1 MVKRVQLTKGV
12 KMTLA
17 FDFDTTSPA
26 KMKVAGIGGGGGN
39 ALNRMISAGLTG
51 VECIA
56 INTDLQDLRTNKSPV
71 KIQIGKNLTRGQ
83 GAGGDPEKGRKA
95 IEEDKDSV
103 KEALAGADMVFITAG
118 MGGGTGTGASPS
130 VASLAKEIGA
140 LTVGIVTKPFD
151 FEGPIKMRKAI
162 EGIQELRRYVDALI
176 VIPNERLFSI
186 APEDIPLED
195 AFRMID
201 DILFNATRGI
211 SDLVLVPGLINLD
224 FADVRAV
231 MAESGDAIIGTGV
244 ASGKDRAEEA
254 AKQAISNPLLEEISI
269 KGAKNILLNITG
281 GQALGLVEVRKAAAI
296 ISEAAGNN
304 TTITFGAIIDEK
316 MQDELR
322 VTIIAT
328 GLESEDSWKPQ
339 IQERMIM
346 DLVGSRKH
354 LLEVPT
360 YQRWERYSAE
370 KDLFNNGNLEEESD
384 IPPYVKKQSH

>member
-1 MVKRVQLTKGV
+1 
-12 KMTLA
+12 MTLT

-39 ALNRMISAGLTG
+39 ALNRMISAGLEG

-56 INTDLQDLRTNKSPV
+56 INTDLQDLKTNKSPIKV
-71 KIQIGKNLTRGQ
+71 QIGKTLTKGQ

-103 KEALAGADMVFITAG
+103 KEALTGADMVFITAG
-118 MGGGTGTGASPS
+118 MGGGTGTGASPT

-140 LTVGIVTKPFD
+140 LTVGIVTKPFE
-151 FEGPIKMRKAI
+151 FEGPAKMRKAI

-186 APEDIPLED
+186 APEDVPLEE
-195 AFRMID
+195 AFRMVD

-224 FADVRAV
+224 FADIRAV

-254 AKQAISNPLLEEISI
+254 AKRAISNPLLEEMSI

-281 GQALGLVEVRKAAAI
+281 GQGLGLVEVRKAAGI

-316 MQDELR
+316 MQDEIR

-328 GLESEDSWKPQ
+328 GLENDGSRKSQ

-354 LLEVPT
+354 LLEIPA

-370 KDLFNNGNLEEESD
+370 KDLFTNGNLEEESD
-384 IPPYVKKQSH
+384 IPPYVRKQSR